1 MLRRKKY
8 TIRYRRK
15 LEKKTNYIKRI
26 KYLSSRKPRV
36 VIRTHLNSI
45 LLQLV
50 TFDTKQ
56 DRISLSTHST
66 ELKKFG
72 WPYHRGNLPSAYLTG
87 YLFGRK
93 LLKLNI
99 GNVVIDFGIFSPI
112 KKSRSYAALKGLIDA
127 GINTNHKNEGI
138 FPEESRLIGTDIQN
152 YFNKLNTIESNQFLS
167 YKKKN
172 LDLNK
177 ITIVHKEIKNLIS
190 KET

>member
-1 MLRRKKY
+1 M
-8 TIRYRRK
+8 I
-15 LEKKTNYIKRI
+15 
-26 KYLSSRKPRV
+26 
-36 VIRTHLNSI
+36 
-45 LLQLV
+45 
-50 TFDTKQ
+50 
-56 DRISLSTHST
+56 
-66 ELKKFG
+66 
-72 WPYHRGNLPSAYLTG
+72 
-87 YLFGRK
+87 
-93 LLKLNI
+93 
-99 GNVVIDFGIFSPI
+99 IDFGIFSPI

-152 YFNKLNTIESNQFLS
+152 YFNKINTIESNQFLS